1 MRILKKALWPSRVVI
16 NEYNGGKVLEIENWL
31 EESMG
36 RVSNRWNIV
45 YNFDNTHFYFRDS
58 KDSFIFSLRWT

>member
-16 NEYNGGKVLEIENWL
+16 KEYNGGKVHEIENWL

-36 RVSNRWNIV
+36 RVSHRWNIV
-45 YNFDNTHFYFRDS
+45 YNYECTDFYFRDS
-58 KDSFIFSLRWT
+58 KDSLIFTLRWS